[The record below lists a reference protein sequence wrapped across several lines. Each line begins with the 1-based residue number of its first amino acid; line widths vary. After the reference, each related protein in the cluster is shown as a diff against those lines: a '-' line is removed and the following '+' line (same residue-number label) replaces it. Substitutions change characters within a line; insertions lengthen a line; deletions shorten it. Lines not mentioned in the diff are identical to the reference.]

1 MMNRRKFM
9 HLTGAAAIA
18 GAVPDIAL
26 AAAPRQTHQP
36 RIVVLVELKGGN
48 DGFNTLIPYDD
59 DHYYKHRPGIA
70 IRKSDL
76 IPLQDGMGMN
86 KALQP
91 LKSIW
96 DTGDLAWVQGV
107 GYPGSVLSH
116 FRSMDIWDSGTSQG
130 ESTTGWLARVLPR
143 VKQGLHGI
151 VISPDQ
157 GSLGPLASSHLNAV
171 CMNNPRSFLN
181 HTRFIEEAPLN
192 RRTEALAHITQTQHQ
207 LVDVG
212 RQIGTKLKNSRRHVQ
227 GRFAKGQLGHGLHS
241 VAEMIV
247 CGVDAPVYKVTQDG
261 FDTHVGQQGPQT
273 NALYQ
278 LSHGLAAFADAM
290 KRAGMWDKVL
300 VMTYSEFG
308 RRITENKGQGTD
320 HGTASAH
327 LVMGGRVN
335 RGIYG
340 RHPNLARVDQN
351 GNVAHTTDFRS
362 LYATLAQRWWGQP
375 NPWHG
380 HQILPFV

>member
-1 MMNRRKFM
+1 MMNRREFM
-9 HLTGAAAIA
+9 HLTGAAAVA
-18 GAVPDIAL
+18 GAVPDFAL
-26 AAAPRQTHQP
+26 AAAPMHQP

-48 DGFNTLIPYDD
+48 DGFNTLIPYED
-59 DHYYKHRPGIA
+59 DHYYKHRPKIA
-70 IRKSDL
+70 IRKPDL
-76 IPLQDGMGMN
+76 IPLQDGMGMHQSL
-86 KALQP
+86 KP
-91 LKSIW
+91 LKPIW
-96 DTGDLAWVQGV
+96 DQGDLAWVQGV
-107 GYPGSVLSH
+107 GYPGAVLSH
-116 FRSMDIWDSGTSQG
+116 FRSMDIWDSAAVRGGSTS
-130 ESTTGWLARVLPR
+130 GWLSDVLPR
-143 VKQGLHGI
+143 MKQGLHGI
-151 VISPDQ
+151 AVSPDQ
-157 GSLGPLASSHLNAV
+157 NALGPLSGSNLNAI
-171 CMNNPRSFLN
+171 CMQNPRSFLN
-181 HTRFIEEAPLN
+181 HTRFIEDVPVN
-192 RRTEALAHITQTQHQ
+192 RRTAALAHVTRIQSQ
-207 LVDVG
+207 LVDLG
-212 RQIGTKLKNSRRHVQ
+212 QQIETRLKKSRRHVR
-227 GRFAKGQLGHGLHS
+227 GRFSKGPLGHGLHS

-261 FDTHVGQQGPQT
+261 FDTHVGQKGPQG

-278 LSHGLAAFADAM
+278 VGHGLASFADTM

-308 RRITENKGQGTD
+308 RRITENKGLGTD

-375 NPWHG
+375 NPWRGHG
-380 HQILPFV
+380 VLPFV

>member
-1 MMNRRKFM
+1 MMNRREFM
-9 HLTGAAAIA
+9 RLTGAAAIA

-26 AAAPRQTHQP
+26 AAAPPAVHQP

-59 DHYYKHRPGIA
+59 DSYYKHRPTLG
-70 IRKSDL
+70 IRKNNL

-96 DTGDLAWVQGV
+96 DSGDLAWVQGV
-107 GYPGSVLSH
+107 GYPGGILSH
-116 FRSMDIWDSGTSQG
+116 FRSMDIWDTGAVQG
-130 ESTTGWLARVLPR
+130 DSTMGWLSRVLPR
-143 VKQGLHGI
+143 FKQGLHGI
-151 VISPDQ
+151 AISPDQ
-157 GSLGPLASSHLNAV
+157 GSLGPLEGSQLNTVA
-171 CMNNPRSFLN
+171 MQSPRSFLAN
-181 HTRFIEEAPLN
+181 ARFIEEVPLN
-192 RRTEALAHITQTQHQ
+192 RQTAALAHVTQTQHQ

-212 RQIGTKLKNSRRHVQ
+212 KQIVARLQNPRSRVPMR
-227 GRFAKGQLGHGLHS
+227 GAKGQLGHGLQS

-247 CGVDAPVYKVTQDG
+247 SGIDAPVYKVTQDG
-261 FDTHVGQQGPQT
+261 FDTHVGQQGTQE

-278 LSHGLAAFADAM
+278 VGHGLAAFAETM

-308 RRITENKGQGTD
+308 RRITENKGRGTD
-320 HGTASAH
+320 HGTASAQ
-327 LVMGGRVN
+327 LIMGGRVN
-335 RGIYG
+335 RGIHG
-340 RHPNLARVDQN
+340 RHPNLDRVDAN
-351 GNVAHTTDFRS
+351 GNVAHTTDFRA
-362 LYATLAQRWWGQP
+362 LYATLAQRWWGQA

-380 HQILPFV
+380 HNALQFV